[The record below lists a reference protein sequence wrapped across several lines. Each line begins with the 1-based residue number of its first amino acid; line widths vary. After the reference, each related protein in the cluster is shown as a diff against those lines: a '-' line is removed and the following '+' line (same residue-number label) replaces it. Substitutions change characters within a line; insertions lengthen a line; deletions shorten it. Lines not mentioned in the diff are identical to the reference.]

1 MAEYGKSEFEKK
13 LDAQLMEKSS
23 GRAREALDYLMADK
37 ALERLMGFCN
47 VVSVERYGFN
57 DHGRVHA
64 KIATLNA
71 LKIIG
76 ILHQAGIEPNVV
88 REGNGEYQDAE
99 VVVAVSAFLHDLGM
113 SIGRQDHE
121 INSTRVGDPFI
132 FGVLRHLYEDEG
144 RIYILRSYIFECI
157 MGHMAHMK
165 VNSIESGVI
174 LVSDGCDMEF
184 GRARAAL
191 KRKHDP
197 SVGDIHAYSALSVT
211 NLDLRPGKSKPL
223 EIAIDMR
230 DATGIFQ
237 VEEVLM
243 GKIAMSSIKPYIEL
257 SVKIAEGERMY
268 YLK

>member
-1 MAEYGKSEFEKK
+1 MKEYPKSEFELK
-13 LDAQLMEKSS
+13 LDKELQEKVP
-23 GRAREALDYLMADK
+23 GQARRALDFLMASRP
-37 ALERLMGFCN
+37 LERLMGFCN

-71 LKIIG
+71 NKI
-76 ILHQAGIEPNVV
+76 LDLLLAAGVEPNVV
-88 REGNGEYQDAE
+88 REGAGGPEE
-99 VVVAVSAFLHDLGM
+99 SRLVVTVAAFLHDLGM

-121 INSTRVGDPFI
+121 RNSPLVGDQFI
-132 FGVLRHLYEDEG
+132 LGVLRHLYPEEEVF
-144 RIYILRSYIFECI
+144 ILRSYIMEAI

-165 VNSIESGVI
+165 VNSIESGII

-184 GRARAAL
+184 GRARAAA
-191 KRKHDP
+191 KRRRGP
-197 SVGDIHAYSALSVT
+197 AVGDIHTHSALSVT
-211 NLDLRPGKSKPL
+211 EVDLRPGERKPV
-223 EIAIDMR
+223 EIFIRMK

-243 GKIAMSSIKPYIEL
+243 GKIAVSSIKDYLEL
-257 SVKIAEGERMY
+257 KVQIGEEEPMY